1 MLSAAKSEI
10 DMGKVVTPRS
20 IIVDCDAG
28 IDDALALIILLAGHT
43 DKSLNIKA
51 ITCVN
56 GNTKVDNVVRNVF
69 RTLHVCD
76 CTDIPV
82 YRGAYSPLL
91 DTPNAKE
98 AASENYHGTDGF
110 GDAFADVPD
119 TSKLQEEHAVCALH
133 RITSEDPGNVSV
145 VCLGPLTNIAL
156 AIKLYSEFADNVK
169 ELFVMGGNSTAQGN
183 ITPQAEFN
191 FYADPESVHI
201 MLNSIKRPLWLLPW
215 ESCLETRITHEWRR
229 DVLGK
234 IDKPCV
240 HMMNA
245 IEDSRRAQ
253 GKKFFPYYTMCDAF
267 LAGIVLVPRM
277 ARNVVA
283 WHADIELGGN
293 RTRGQVVLDHLL
305 SNKPNVHLIHSFD
318 SEDFKRI
325 LLKAVNTIR
334 SDNRRSC
341 DRTKCSRE

>member
-10 DMGKVVTPRS
+10 DMREVKAPRN

-28 IDDALALIILLAGHT
+28 IDDALALIVLLAGHT
-43 DKSLNIKA
+43 DGRIHVKA

-69 RTLHVCD
+69 RTLNVCN

-98 AASENYHGTDGF
+98 TALEQYHGTDGF
-110 GDAFADVPD
+110 GDAFADDPD
-119 TSKLQEEHAVCALH
+119 TSKLQQEHAACALH
-133 RITSEDPGNVSV
+133 RITSEDPGNISV
-145 VCLGPLTNIAL
+145 VCIGPLTNVAM
-156 AIKLYSEFADNVK
+156 AMKLYPEFADNVK
-169 ELFVMGGNSTAQGN
+169 EFFVMGGNSTAQGN
-183 ITPQAEFN
+183 ITAQAEFN

-201 MLNSIKRPLWLLPW
+201 VLNSNNKPLWLLPW

-245 IEDSRRAQ
+245 IEDSRRSQA
-253 GKKFFPYYTMCDAF
+253 KKHFPYYTMCDAF
-267 LAGIVLVPRM
+267 LAGIVLIPHM
-277 ARNVVA
+277 AKYVVA
-283 WHADIELGGN
+283 WHADIELTGN

-305 SNKPNVHLIHSFD
+305 SNKPNVNLIHSFD
-318 SEDFKRI
+318 SEIFKKI
-325 LLKAVNTIR
+325 LLDAVNTIR
-334 SDNRRSC
+334 D
-341 DRTKCSRE
+341 

>member
-1 MLSAAKSEI
+1 MLPATKSEI
-10 DMGKVVTPRS
+10 NMCEVEAPRN

-28 IDDALALIILLAGHT
+28 IDDALALIVLLAGHT
-43 DKSLNIKA
+43 DKRLNIKA

-56 GNTKVDNVVRNVF
+56 GNTRVDNVVRNVF
-69 RTLHVCD
+69 RTLQVCD

-82 YRGAYSPLL
+82 YRGAHSPLL

-98 AASENYHGTDGF
+98 TASEHYHGIDGF
-110 GDAFADVPD
+110 GDAFTDDPD
-119 TSKLQEEHAVCALH
+119 TSKLQEEHAACALH

-145 VCLGPLTNIAL
+145 VCLGPLTNVAIAM
-156 AIKLYSEFADNVK
+156 KLYAEFADNMK

-183 ITPQAEFN
+183 ITAQAEFN

-201 MLNSIKRPLWLLPW
+201 VLNSINKPLWLLPW

-245 IEDSRRAQ
+245 IEDSRRSQ
-253 GKKFFPYYTMCDAF
+253 TKKHFSYYTMCDAF
-267 LAGIVLVPRM
+267 LAGIVLIPHM
-277 ARNVVA
+277 AKNVVA
-283 WHADIELGGN
+283 WHADIELSGN

-305 SNKPNVHLIHSFD
+305 SNKPNVNLIHSFD
-318 SEDFKRI
+318 SEIFKKI
-325 LLKAVNTIR
+325 LLDAVNMIHNCRHRTIFL
-334 SDNRRSC
+334 
-341 DRTKCSRE
+341 